1 MFLSKEKKVTTVLF
15 VTNTYSQK
23 KKKQE
28 MTHDLLDTT
37 FSFTKFLKAVFI
49 FKQD

>member
-1 MFLSKEKKVTTVLF
+1 MFLSKEKSYNSTVYNQYLF
-15 VTNTYSQK
+15 T
-23 KKKQE
+23 KKQE
-28 MTHDLLDTT
+28 VIHDLFDTT

>member
-1 MFLSKEKKVTTVLF
+1 MFLSKENEVTTVLF

-23 KKKQE
+23 KQE
-28 MTHDLLDTT
+28 VICDLLDTT
-37 FSFTKFLKAVFI
+37 FSFTKYLKAVFI

>member
-1 MFLSKEKKVTTVLF
+1 MFLRKEKKVTTVLF

-23 KKKQE
+23 KE
-28 MTHDLLDTT
+28 EVIHDLLDTT

>member
-1 MFLSKEKKVTTVLF
+1 MFLSEEKKSYNSTICNQYLF
-15 VTNTYSQK
+15 T

-28 MTHDLLDTT
+28 VIHDLLDTT